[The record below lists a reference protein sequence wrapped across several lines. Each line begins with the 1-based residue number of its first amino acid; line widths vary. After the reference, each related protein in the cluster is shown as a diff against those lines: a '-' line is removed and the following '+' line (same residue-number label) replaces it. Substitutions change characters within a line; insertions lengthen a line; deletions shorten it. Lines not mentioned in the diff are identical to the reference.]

1 MDPLLYQKDNCK
13 LVYDWRLCI
22 WQKSYKDFLE
32 CKDLCMPY
40 FCMPDSRD
48 IHHQM
53 SSQLE
58 QEKLTNKVEEED

>member
-1 MDPLLYQKDNCK
+1 MDPLLFQKDNCK
-13 LVYDWRLCI
+13 LVYDWILCI
-22 WQKSYKDFLE
+22 WQKNCKDFLE

-40 FCMPDSRD
+40 FCMPGSRD

-58 QEKLTNKVEEED
+58 